1 MFKDRLRY
9 LREYQ
14 KWSQGEVAKRLN
26 ITQATYSRYE
36 AGIHQPG
43 IEVLK
48 SMSKLFNVSID
59 YLVENDCGVAEISN
73 EVDLNDFILNGKY
86 TIASKFPDER
96 DRRIINS
103 LVNSVYR
110 IDELTY
116 IWPECKS
123 SGLNLFLG

>member
-14 KWSQGEVAKRLN
+14 ELSQAEVAKRLK

-36 AGIHQPG
+36 AGIHQPS

-48 SMSKLFNVSID
+48 RMSKLFNVSID

-86 TIASKFPDER
+86 TICSKFPNDR
-96 DRRIINS
+96 DRRVING
-103 LVNSVYR
+103 LINVVYR
-110 IDELTY
+110 LDEFAY
-116 IWPECKS
+116 K
-123 SGLNLFLG
+123 